1 MINTMTK
8 SNQKKGCDK
17 CKNKNKQTL
26 GEFMKQPS
34 QIVILVFASYLL
46 YCGVKETYDIIYW
59 LIN

>member
-1 MINTMTK
+1 MTK

-46 YCGVKETYDIIYW
+46 YCGVKETYDIISW